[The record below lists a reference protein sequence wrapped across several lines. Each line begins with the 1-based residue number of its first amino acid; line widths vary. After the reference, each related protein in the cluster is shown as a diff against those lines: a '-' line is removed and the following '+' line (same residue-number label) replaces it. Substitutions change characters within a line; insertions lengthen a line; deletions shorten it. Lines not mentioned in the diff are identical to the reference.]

1 MTSLKQGEPVT
12 ESEWLSCEDPT
23 AMLEFLRASGRASE
37 RRLRL
42 FVCAS
47 TRLLWEHLQPGLM
60 QEAVEAAE
68 RLADGAPW
76 EECQR
81 LLMGL
86 HLLPAEH
93 QRLTA
98 ERWSSSRAGEA
109 WAALFCALRAVSHSF
124 WLSEMPRRE
133 GWSEHSA
140 VTARRQPALLRDI
153 YGNPF
158 GPPPAL
164 EPSLLKWNDGLVV
177 KLALA
182 AYDERAL
189 PSGVLDPDRLSVLA
203 DSLEEAGCGDAALLG
218 HLRSPGPHYRG
229 CHGIDAV
236 LGRG

>member
-1 MTSLKQGEPVT
+1 
-12 ESEWLSCEDPT
+12 
-23 AMLEFLRASGRASE
+23 MLAFLRASGRASE

-68 RLADGAPW
+68 RLTDGAPW

-81 LLMGL
+81 LLTGL

-93 QRLTA
+93 QRRTG
-98 ERWSSSRAGEA
+98 ESWFSNRAGEA
-109 WAALFCALRAVSHSF
+109 WAALFCALRAVSHAF
-124 WLSEMPRRE
+124 LLSEMPRRE

-153 YGNPF
+153 FGDPF
-158 GPPPAL
+158 RPAPAL
-164 EPSLLKWNDGLVV
+164 EPSLLSWNDGLVV

-189 PSGVLDPDRLSVLA
+189 PSGVLDSQRLSVLA
-203 DSLEEAGCGDAALLG
+203 DALDEAGCGDSALLG
-218 HLRSPGPHYRG
+218 HLRAPGPHVRG
-229 CHGIDAV
+229 CWGADLV
-236 LGRG
+236 LQRG